1 MKQKFLIIGGVII
14 LLLVS
19 LIYLYPQLTQ
29 PPKPTEFEDVVI
41 TLESTGCFGPCP
53 IYKLTIYGDG
63 KVVYEG
69 KEYVNVAGKQTS
81 QLSKDQVKELV
92 DEFYRI
98 NYFSLKNNTYTE
110 DSFLLKC
117 FLDAGSVI
125 TSITIDGK
133 TKKINDYHGCPA
145 PKKLRELEVKI
156 DEITNSKRWIGR

>member
-1 MKQKFLIIGGVII
+1 MKQKILIIGGVII

-29 PPKPTEFEDVVI
+29 PPKPTEFKDVVI
-41 TLESTGCFGPCP
+41 TLETTACFGPCP

-63 KVVYEG
+63 RVVYEG
-69 KEYVNVAGKQTS
+69 EEYVNVAGKQTS
-81 QLSKDQVKELV
+81 QISKDKVKELV

-98 NYFSLKNNTYTE
+98 NYFSLKNNTFTHE
-110 DSFLLKC
+110 KC

-125 TSITIDGK
+125 TSITINGK
-133 TKKINDYHGCPA
+133 TKTINDYHGCPS

-156 DEITNSKRWIGR
+156 DEIANSKRWIGR